1 MAEREVQELG
11 EDKSLL
17 LVDDDEPFLRRLAR
31 AMEKRGFEPELAGSV
46 AGGKA
51 IATAR
56 PPAYAVVDLRLED
69 GNGLDVVEV
78 LREKR
83 PDSRVVV
90 LTGYGAIATAV
101 AAVKIGAT
109 DYLSKPADAQRNAEA
124 LDVIRDQ
131 GRDAQAV
138 FISIDPER
146 DTPEVVGEYAS
157 YMHEDMIAL
166 TGSLEQVKA
175 ASKAYRT
182 YYKKQ
187 PAEDEFYLVD
197 HSTLTYLVLPEAGF
211 VEFFKRED
219 TAEKIANSGKTR

>member
-1 MAEREVQELG
+1 MTRIYALLAAGMLIALMLG
-11 EDKSLL
+11 TYIVSN
-17 LVDDDEPFLRRLAR
+17 LRTDRDQFASCR
-31 AMEKRGFEPELAGSV
+31 ASNI
-46 AGGKA
+46 AGG
-51 IATAR
+51 
-56 PPAYAVVDLRLED
+56 P
-69 GNGLDVVEV
+69 GLIGGPFELVNSAGETVTETDVITKPT
-78 LREKR
+78 LIYFGYTFC
-83 PDSRVVV
+83 PDVCP
-90 LTGYGAIATAV
+90 L
-101 AAVKIGAT
+101 
-109 DYLSKPADAQRNAEA
+109 DAQRNAEA

-157 YMHEDMIAL
+157 YMHEDMIGL
-166 TGSLEQVKA
+166 TGSLDQVKA

-219 TAEKIANSGKTR
+219 TAEKIANSAACFIDRA

>member
-1 MAEREVQELG
+1 MTRIYALLAAG
-11 EDKSLL
+11 MLIALL
-17 LVDDDEPFLRRLAR
+17 LGTYIVSNLRTDGDQFASCR
-31 AMEKRGFEPELAGSV
+31 ASNI
-46 AGGKA
+46 AGG
-51 IATAR
+51 
-56 PPAYAVVDLRLED
+56 P
-69 GNGLDVVEV
+69 GLIGGPFELVNSAGETVTETDVITKPT
-78 LREKR
+78 LIYFGYTFC
-83 PDSRVVV
+83 PDVCP
-90 LTGYGAIATAV
+90 L
-101 AAVKIGAT
+101 
-109 DYLSKPADAQRNAEA
+109 DAQRNAEA

-219 TAEKIANSGKTR
+219 TAEKIANSAACFIDRA